1 MTIFL
6 LVGMTRFE
14 RAASRSRTVRSS
26 QTELHPVDKLYYAI
40 NSFISQVIIS
50 PFTNSPAACQKNVN
64 FFKISFFRFFSATN
78 LLMVALVFKYA
89 KTFHYLYITGSLK
102 SIFSQV
108 NFSFFC
114 ISLQPRFLFHHRRL
128 TIFSSPVHR
137 SSGSG
142 IPDPGKCLVE
152 PVPGPFPDELHMA
165 YYRRINPGR
174 CFNST
179 FGLLYLDSI

>member
-1 MTIFL
+1 MTRLERAASRSRTVRSTKLTHNAPSFLINKKNVNKWQVFL

-26 QTELHPVDKLYYAI
+26 QTELHPVDKLHYAI

-50 PFTNSPAACQKNVN
+50 PLTNSPAACQKNVN

-108 NFSFFC
+108 NFPFFC
-114 ISLQPRFLFHHRRL
+114 ISLQPRFLFHKN
-128 TIFSSPVHR
+128 R
-137 SSGSG
+137 SV
-142 IPDPGKCLVE
+142 DTPGFIRGRKRCL
-152 PVPGPFPDELHMA
+152 
-165 YYRRINPGR
+165 
-174 CFNST
+174 
-179 FGLLYLDSI
+179 